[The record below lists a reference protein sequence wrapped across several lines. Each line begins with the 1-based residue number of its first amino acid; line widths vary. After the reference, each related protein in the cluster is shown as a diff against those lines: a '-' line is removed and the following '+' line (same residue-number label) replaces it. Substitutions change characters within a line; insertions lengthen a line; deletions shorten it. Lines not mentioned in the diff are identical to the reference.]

1 MRFTENKNYNVS
13 ILRATPLLLPL
24 LLSLVLPL
32 LWPLVLPLLLSLML
46 VSFFSDRVCPF
57 SRMRRVLDCNTLCNL
72 RDCIAGI
79 QDVFVT

>member
-13 ILRATPLLLPL
+13 ILLATPLLLSL
-24 LLSLVLPL
+24 LL
-32 LWPLVLPLLLSLML
+32 PLVFSLMS